1 VPAIVGDPLGRVA
14 PRSPRRL
21 LEELAA
27 ASGRLAAG
35 GKPRPRVT
43 LHMVSG
49 RDLTGRLV
57 GTGEDGGS
65 AVALV
70 HVGGDA
76 DVAHVRI
83 DQVAA
88 VTVHE
93 PAAPA
98 RPVEAPGRLDL
109 ARRAAAR
116 EKALAAALG
125 QALPIALDGAVAGDA
140 DLHAVAALLAVLGDA
155 LAGVLG
161 DPLGVEAIRQLGA
174 IQIGASDEPTAVRV
188 GAELQLRGARD
199 EARQW
204 TASELRAAI
213 ERAV

>member
-1 VPAIVGDPLGRVA
+1 VRATVGDSLGRVV

-21 LEELAA
+21 LEELAGA
-27 ASGRLAAG
+27 AARLAAG

-43 LHMVSG
+43 LHLVSG
-49 RDLTGRLV
+49 RDLAGRLV
-57 GTGEDGGS
+57 GFGEDGGS

-93 PAAPA
+93 PLAPA
-98 RPVEAPGRLDL
+98 RPAEAPGRLEL

-125 QALPIALDGAVAGDA
+125 QALPIALESGVAGDA
-140 DLHAVAALLAVLGDA
+140 DLHAIAALIAVLGDA
-155 LAGVLG
+155 LASVLA
-161 DPLGVEAIRQLGA
+161 DPLGVEAVRQLGA
-174 IQIGASDEPTAVRV
+174 IQLGAADEPTAIRV

-204 TASELRAAI
+204 TGSELRAAI
-213 ERAV
+213 EKAI

>member
-1 VPAIVGDPLGRVA
+1 MRATVGDPFGRVL

-21 LEELAA
+21 LEELAGA
-27 ASGRLAAG
+27 AARLAAG
-35 GKPRPRVT
+35 GRPRPRVT
-43 LHMVSG
+43 LHLVSG
-49 RDLTGRLV
+49 RDLAGRLV
-57 GTGEDGGS
+57 GFGEDGGS

-93 PAAPA
+93 PAQPA
-98 RPVEAPGRLDL
+98 RPVEAPGRLEL

-125 QALPIALDGAVAGDA
+125 QALPIGLDAGVAGDA
-140 DLHAVAALLAVLGDA
+140 DLNAVAALLAVLGDA
-155 LAGVLG
+155 LAGVLA
-161 DPLGVEAIRQLGA
+161 DPLGVEAVRQLGA
-174 IQIGASDEPTAVRV
+174 ILLGAADEPAVVRI
-188 GAELQLRGARD
+188 GGELQLRGARE

-204 TASELRAAI
+204 TAAELGAAI
-213 ERAV
+213 EKAV